1 MPTFQPRTCTRC
13 GTEYTP
19 TGPAQRMC
27 VRCSTAVKKAYRKSY
42 YDKYEGTG
50 VGSGSNQQGENNH
63 QWKGGTSPKIYRR
76 TKFESTTERKC
87 ERCGVDLSGVI
98 GTRYGRGLWTVH
110 HKDGDDTNRSPENLE
125 LLCKRCHQTEH
136 RCWENFST
144 KV

>member
-1 MPTFQPRTCTRC
+1 VPQKTCADC
-13 GTEYTP
+13 GSSYEA
-19 TGPAQRMC
+19 TGRNQK
-27 VRCSTAVKKAYRKSY
+27 RCSSCAHEVAVARSRAY
-42 YDKYEGTG
+42 YDKFYRTG
-50 VGSGSNQQGENNH
+50 QGSGGNQQGENNH

-76 TKFESTTERKC
+76 TKFESTTDRKC

-136 RCWENFST
+136 RCWENFSA